1 MRANFCTNMQPAVPD
16 AMKTRALLA
25 VIALGA
31 VGLIWYARAESTKVS
46 TRTGEGPPASPSGSP
61 AAGQPS
67 AGQESGSAASNDLP
81 PGHFA
86 MKLTACG
93 QSGVCTPFNAEFSGT
108 GTLERFYVPNEGWVD
123 FKYCE
128 LDEHFS
134 GGCQDD
140 KSRPW
145 QLNGPG

>member
-1 MRANFCTNMQPAVPD
+1 MN
-16 AMKTRALLA
+16 TRALVA
-25 VIALGA
+25 VIGLGA
-31 VGLIWYARAESTKVS
+31 VGVIWFARAESTKVS
-46 TRTGEGPPASPSGSP
+46 TGTVQSQPASQDGSS
-61 AAGQPS
+61 AVGQPS
-67 AGQESGSAASNDLP
+67 GRQESGPVASNDLP

-93 QSGVCTPFNAEFSGT
+93 QSGVCTPFSAEFSGT

-123 FKYCE
+123 FRYCE

-140 KSRPW
+140 KGRPW